1 MACPGTL
8 SPFTII
14 KAMLFHS
21 DKLTEKEIQ
30 NILDDFFTIH
40 PPKNPIQEDQYGI
53 RHYRVKRV
61 PLLATD
67 VLTVT
72 RKLNA
77 SGLQFISTYAPDDEQ
92 ESGEALVLLVPLNLY
107 SRMESIMPLT
117 NLINYA
123 SGRISK
129 LALKSE

>member
-1 MACPGTL
+1 M
-8 SPFTII
+8 
-14 KAMLFHS
+14 
-21 DKLTEKEIQ
+21 
-30 NILDDFFTIH
+30 DDFFTTH
-40 PPKNPIQEDQYGI
+40 PPKNPIREDQYGI

-117 NLINYA
+117 DLINYA